1 MPTELTPD
9 EQIKVLQHEV
19 GELKKQTF
27 VLTDKSNQALIAAE
41 SYNAMLISIMEAST
55 PSHRKAVLKSYSH
68 ICRQLDACPINQK
81 RTSEELAF
89 QDMVRQS
96 MFAHLK
102 RQKRSKKRP
111 ARGGRKGGCQL
122 EYLATE

>member
-96 MFAHLK
+96 MLHTSSVRRGAK
-102 RQKRSKKRP
+102 RGP
-111 ARGGRKGGCQL
+111 LAAGGREG
-122 EYLATE
+122 ASWST